1 MQPTAI
7 PDPRL
12 RRAGVLLGIALGGFF
27 DGILLHQI
35 LQWHHLLSGLD
46 GPGWQDLRVQVLA
59 DGLFHLLMYLLAA
72 AGLWGLVRAAP
83 HAPGSARALSAALL
97 LGFGAWHVLD
107 AVLSHWWL
115 GLHRIRMDVAQPL
128 AWDLGWLLG
137 FGLLPVLGGWWLGR
151 REGARPAGAWA
162 VLVGAVTLAAAT
174 AATQPAPGA
183 AHRLTLLLAP
193 GTPPARALHAAAQ
206 ADARIVWASQG
217 GSVWVLALPEGA
229 TPASGYRAGVLALG
243 GRWAAAACAGW
254 GGGGRRL
261 P

>member
-1 MQPTAI
+1 VPGPCWWARSRWRRR
-7 PDPRL
+7 PR
-12 RRAGVLLGIALGGFF
+12 RR
-27 DGILLHQI
+27 
-35 LQWHHLLSGLD
+35 S
-46 GPGWQDLRVQVLA
+46 
-59 DGLFHLLMYLLAA
+59 
-72 AGLWGLVRAAP
+72 
-83 HAPGSARALSAALL
+83 
-97 LGFGAWHVLD
+97 
-107 AVLSHWWL
+107 
-115 GLHRIRMDVAQPL
+115 
-128 AWDLGWLLG
+128 
-137 FGLLPVLGGWWLGR
+137 
-151 REGARPAGAWA
+151 RP
-162 VLVGAVTLAAAT
+162 
-174 AATQPAPGA
+174 PGA